1 MNVTLNENNI
11 VKKIK
16 NFKIMLK
23 LLNLFHFLI
32 FTAWL
37 YDNNI
42 TKQNKKIKLK
52 KRISLSHPKVEIV
65 SLCK

>member
-11 VKKIK
+11 VKKKLK
-16 NFKIMLK
+16 NFKIMPK

-42 TKQNKKIKLK
+42 TKQKNQT
-52 KRISLSHPKVEIV
+52 
-65 SLCK
+65 